1 VEHSVQEAAGSAAA
15 TSQMSASTGE
25 IARTA
30 ADLAQ
35 VADRLRAQVEAFTL

>member
-1 VEHSVQEAAGSAAA
+1 MAA
-15 TSQMSASTGE
+15 TTGE

-35 VADRLRAQVEAFTL
+35 VAERLRTQVEGFAV